1 MRTMRLNTKLIGAF
15 MIMGL
20 IILIG
25 GLLGPI
31 GISQLG
37 DELRVV
43 AEVHFPAIYNL
54 GTIIEAQKNIQTSTQ
69 SLLIPEFFG
78 NDAKKDRL
86 SQEIKQ
92 AWERA
97 ENGWK
102 NYGAL
107 SRSKEGEVIWSNL
120 ESAWVTWKK
129 DHNEIIQYLN
139 DGKRSEALALFVGRA
154 RDNAERAEGLLKKLS
169 DLNLKLSEE
178 AKKEGQDSGNWQ
190 KGMVLTGTGI
200 GVFIAVVFG
209 IFLAGSITKPVY
221 RTITNLSETCD
232 HFATTS
238 QQIASSSHQLAGGT
252 SNQAATVEETSS
264 AIEELSSITQQNV
277 NKVQILEK
285 ISSDTAVKWNET
297 FEFFRQLKRATK
309 EIKLSSEETSKII
322 KTIGEI
328 AFQTNL
334 LALSASVEAAQSSE
348 FGTGF
353 SVVAQEVRNLARR
366 STEAAKNTTTLIEET
381 IKLINN
387 GENLVMASM
396 GSLVEYGRVST
407 PITSF
412 SVKAGEVAQKQAQGL
427 EQINLAIA
435 EISRTAQSNASS
447 AQESASAAQ
456 EINAQALS
464 MINVVEKLKQVA
476 GVTG

>member
-43 AEVHFPAIYNL
+43 AEVHFPAIHNL

-86 SQEIKQ
+86 FQEIKQ

-97 ENGWK
+97 ESGWK

-120 ESAWVTWKK
+120 KPAWVTWKK

-178 AKKEGQDSGNWQ
+178 AKKEGRDSGNWQ
-190 KGMVLTGTGI
+190 KGMVLPGTGI

-328 AFQTNL
+328 AFQTSL
-334 LALSASVEAAQSSE
+334 LALSASVEAPQSSA

-427 EQINLAIA
+427 ETTNRA
-435 EISRTAQSNASS
+435 TP
-447 AQESASAAQ
+447 
-456 EINAQALS
+456 
-464 MINVVEKLKQVA
+464 
-476 GVTG
+476 